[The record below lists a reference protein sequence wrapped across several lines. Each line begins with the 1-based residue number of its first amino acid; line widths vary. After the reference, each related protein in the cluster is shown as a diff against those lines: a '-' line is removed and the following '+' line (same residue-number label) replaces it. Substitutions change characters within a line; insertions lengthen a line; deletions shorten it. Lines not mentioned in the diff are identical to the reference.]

1 MQRHSNIPRATSAQ
15 YKTLNNNI
23 ALIFQINN
31 HCRSIPQ
38 RVVALARAAL
48 KKVEKFSF
56 LWKGRK
62 SNQKSR
68 NQSPLLIWV
77 SYFNSM
83 WMTFKGYIVNAKN
96 SIVQT
101 LRKAEMSHIYAKNQP
116 IKNNSFLILLYVPDR
131 RCGNRKP

>member
-15 YKTLNNNI
+15 YKTLNNNNT
-23 ALIFQINN
+23 LIIQINN
-31 HCRSIPQ
+31 HGRSTRQ
-38 RVVALARAAL
+38 RVVVLARAVL
-48 KKVEKFSF
+48 KKVEIFSF

-62 SNQKSR
+62 TNENPEIKAPSSFGF
-68 NQSPLLIWV
+68 
-77 SYFNSM
+77 SYFHSM
-83 WMTFKGYIVNAKN
+83 RMTFKGYIVNAKN